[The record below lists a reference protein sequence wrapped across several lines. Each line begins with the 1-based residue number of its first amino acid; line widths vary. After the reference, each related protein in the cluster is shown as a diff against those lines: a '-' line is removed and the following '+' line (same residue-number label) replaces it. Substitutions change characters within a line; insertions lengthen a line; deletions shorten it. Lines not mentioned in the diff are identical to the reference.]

1 MVLDDD
7 SLDILDIDGIDACS
21 ERSDVAQSDTCAAAS
36 DVGAEIE
43 AMTEVARVLE
53 SLEDPQARVRV
64 LRRAMELYCVD
75 PIGLAAPE
83 TPATIAVERTDPTLD
98 VRSLS
103 DLFPATQH
111 ADAAQDELSVAAPAK
126 PTQGSGIESLIRGFA
141 DDFRR
146 FALEWNGV

>member
-1 MVLDDD
+1 
-7 SLDILDIDGIDACS
+7 
-21 ERSDVAQSDTCAAAS
+21 
-36 DVGAEIE
+36 
-43 AMTEVARVLE
+43 MTEVARVLE

-64 LRRAMELYCVD
+64 LRRAMELYYID
-75 PIGLAAPE
+75 PMGLAEPE
-83 TPATIAVERTDPTLD
+83 TAATIAVERTDSTLD

-111 ADAAQDELSVAAPAK
+111 TDAAQDELSVTASAQ

-146 FALEWNGV
+146 FAHEWNGV